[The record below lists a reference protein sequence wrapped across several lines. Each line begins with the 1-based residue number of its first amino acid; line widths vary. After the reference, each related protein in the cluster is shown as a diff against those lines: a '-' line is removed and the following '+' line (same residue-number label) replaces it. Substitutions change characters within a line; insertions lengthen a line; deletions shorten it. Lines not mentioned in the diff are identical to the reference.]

1 MDTRYPPAGAQ
12 ATGFGGA
19 QIGYGEDMR
28 DGTEHPEIARP
39 TTPDPG
45 RAGHDSLYDP
55 GEGRPPEDVDDA
67 EDTGQRVIGEQRER
81 RRE

>member
-1 MDTRYPPAGAQ
+1 
-12 ATGFGGA
+12 
-19 QIGYGEDMR
+19 MR
-28 DGTEHPEIARP
+28 DGTEHPDIARP

-45 RAGHDSLYDP
+45 RTDDDTLYDP

-67 EDTGQRVIGEQRER
+67 EDAGQRVIGEQRER